1 MHCAP
6 VNVMLIAAAINAQP
20 LHAFIFPHGSPP
32 SPAAPL
38 PDAPLLD
45 PLPDPDPP
53 PEPPPLDPPDTL
65 TDVPLL
71 DPLSEPLLEPL
82 AEPLLDPPLDPL
94 PEPLWEPLAEVAS
107 PPDPPPPP
115 SSPNP
120 PLVAGPFEHAANAA
134 KHTPAAPSLTT
145 LRITRLLRR
154 RAVWMKPPAGATV
167 AQ

>member
-32 SPAAPL
+32 SPAPPL

-45 PLPDPDPP
+45 PL
-53 PEPPPLDPPDTL
+53 
-65 TDVPLL
+65 L
-71 DPLSEPLLEPL
+71 DPLSEPLFEPL
-82 AEPLLDPPLDPL
+82 AEPLDPLLDPL

-107 PPDPPPPP
+107 LPDPPP
-115 SSPNP
+115 SSPAPKP
-120 PLVAGPFEHAANAA
+120 PLVAVPLEHAANAA